1 MTLNLKL
8 EILRIHKGELIVSHA
23 PNLPVLGL
31 SKSLCAVSAT
41 MRGIALA
48 ALVLAAGCDKDNSN
62 APRPAPEV
70 GVVTVEPQPVAVT
83 TDLPG
88 RVNPFLVAEVRARV
102 DGIILKRYF
111 TEGSDV
117 REGQVLFL
125 VDPAPYQ
132 AALDGAEAT
141 LQKAKATLSAL
152 KQQAARD
159 KVLVTANAVSRQDYA
174 NAVSAAAAAEA
185 DVAAGKA
192 QVETATINL
201 GYTSV
206 RAPIGGRIGISQVT
220 VGAYVQAG
228 SATLL
233 ATIQQ
238 IDPTYVDVTQSIAD
252 LLTLRREAAAGT
264 IDMAGPGQVKI
275 TLQLDDGSRYASA
288 GHFQF
293 SDITVDQGTGSVTL
307 RAVFPNPGL
316 ELLPGMFVHAEVLEG
331 VNQKALVVPE
341 MGVTHDLRGTA
352 TALVVTPD
360 NHVALHKLV
369 VSRTIGTNWVV
380 GAGLNPGDRVIVQ
393 GVQFVQPG
401 MLVKPVDIPPPQ
413 TPVAV
418 PGVAP

>member
-1 MTLNLKL
+1 
-8 EILRIHKGELIVSHA
+8 
-23 PNLPVLGL
+23 
-31 SKSLCAVSAT
+31 
-41 MRGIALA
+41 MRGIALT
-48 ALVLAAGCDKDNSN
+48 ALVLAAGCDKDKSGPPP
-62 APRPAPEV
+62 APTPEV

-111 TEGSDV
+111 IEGSNV
-117 REGQVLFL
+117 KEGQILFL
-125 VDPAPYQ
+125 IDPAPYR

-141 LQKAKATLSAL
+141 LQKAEANLAAL
-152 KQQAARD
+152 KQQAARY
-159 KVLVTANAVSRQDYA
+159 KILVTANAVSRQDYA

-206 RAPIGGRIGISQVT
+206 RAPISGRIGISQVT
-220 VGAYVQAG
+220 VGAYVQAS

-252 LLTLRREAAAGT
+252 LLTLRREAAAGA

-275 TLQLDDGSRYASA
+275 TLQLDDGSLYGSPGR
-288 GHFQF
+288 FQF

-316 ELLPGMFVHAEVLEG
+316 ELLPGMFVHAKILEG
-331 VNQKALVVPE
+331 VNQKALLVPE
-341 MGVTHDLRGTA
+341 MGVTHDPQGNA

-360 NHVALHKLV
+360 NHAIMRKLV
-369 VSRTIGTNWVV
+369 ASRTIGASWVV
-380 GAGLNPGDRVIVQ
+380 DAGLTAGDRVVVQ
-393 GVQFVQPG
+393 GIQFVQPG
-401 MLVKPVDIPPPQ
+401 MLVKPVDMPPPQ
-413 TPVAV
+413 TPAAA
-418 PGVAP
+418 PGAAP